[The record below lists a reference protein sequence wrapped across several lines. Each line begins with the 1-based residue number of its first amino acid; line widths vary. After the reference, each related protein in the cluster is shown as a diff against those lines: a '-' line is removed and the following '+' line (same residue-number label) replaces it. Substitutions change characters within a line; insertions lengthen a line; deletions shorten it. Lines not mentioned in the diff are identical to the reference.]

1 MSTITASRRGVL
13 AGMTALA
20 LPAAFLPRPAAAQQK
35 PFTVMLESE
44 VVILDPHVTTAA
56 ITRTFAYHVFDM
68 LYGSDAKGQIHP
80 QMVETQEVSADQL
93 RWQFTLRPGMRF
105 HDDTP
110 VTAADCIA
118 SLARWAPRDAL
129 GRMLLAAGA
138 TMAAQGERV
147 FTITLTKP
155 FPLMLNVLGKPNAPL
170 PAIMPARVAAAAGEG
185 RIKEVIGSGP
195 FRFAADRWRVGD
207 SMVLARFDRYVP
219 RPEPADFLSGGKA
232 VQVPEV
238 VLRTIGDDGTGAS
251 ALVAGEI
258 DYMQYLPFDLV
269 PMLARS
275 QGVQVMTLKGLDM
288 FQGNFRVNAAS
299 GPFADPA
306 VRAVLWQLVDQ
317 KEMLQAAGIAP
328 ELRMDHC
335 AAFFMCDAPLAS
347 DAGAANARF
356 DPAAGKAALARTGY
370 KGEPVVMLQVSAS
383 ISQAAGSMLAQRM
396 REAGFTVDEQV
407 MDWGTVLQRRGRKE
421 GWSIFPVYSNG
432 VDMASPL
439 THFYI
444 SNNCGDYPGWSCS
457 EPMSAL
463 LTQFAAAPDD
473 AARARI
479 AAAIQ
484 EDAYRTTPSVM
495 WGQFSRPAGYR
506 TRLQGLVQ
514 SSYPIFWGVRLGN
527 A

>member
-13 AGMTALA
+13 AGAAALA
-20 LPAAFLPRPAAAQQK
+20 FPAALWSRPAAAQAR
-35 PFTVMLESE
+35 PLTVMLESE

-68 LYGSDAKGQIHP
+68 LYGSDAQGQVHP
-80 QMVETQEVSADQL
+80 QMAEAHEVSADGL
-93 RWQFTLRPGMRF
+93 RWRFTLRPGLRF

-110 VTAADCIA
+110 VTAADCVA
-118 SLARWAPRDAL
+118 SLSRWAPRDAL

-138 TMAAQGERV
+138 RMTADNERV
-147 FTITLTKP
+147 FSIALNTP

-185 RIKEVIGSGP
+185 RIKDVIGSGP
-195 FRFAADRWRVGD
+195 FRFAADRWKVGD
-207 SMVLARFDRYVP
+207 SMALLRFDGYKP
-219 RPEPADFLSGGKA
+219 RGEPADFLSGGKV
-232 VQVPEV
+232 VQVPQV
-238 VLRTIGDDGTGAS
+238 VLRTIGDDATGAN
-251 ALVAGEI
+251 ALAAGEI

-275 QGVQVMTLKGLDM
+275 RDVKVMALKGLDM

-317 KEMLQAAGIAP
+317 QEMLQAAGIGP
-328 ELRMDHC
+328 DLRLDHC
-335 AAFFMCDAPLAS
+335 AAFFMCDAPLAT
-347 DAGAANARF
+347 DAGAVRF

-370 KGEPVVMLQVSAS
+370 KGEPVVMLQVAGS
-383 ISQAAGSMLAQRM
+383 ISQAAGSLLAQRM

-421 GWSIFPVYSNG
+421 GWSVFPVYSNG

-457 EPMSAL
+457 DTTTGL
-463 LTQFAAAPDD
+463 LGDFVAASDD
-473 AARARI
+473 AARKRI
-479 AAAIQ
+479 AVAIQ
-484 EDAYRTTPSVM
+484 EDAYRTTPTVM

-506 TRLQGLVQ
+506 NRLQGLVQ
-514 SSYPIFWGVRLGN
+514 SSFPIFWGVRLGD

>member
-13 AGMTALA
+13 AGMAALA
-20 LPAAFLPRPAAAQQK
+20 LPAATWPRPAAAQQK
-35 PFTVMLESE
+35 PLTVMLESE
-44 VVILDPHVTTAA
+44 VVILDPHMTTAA

-68 LYGSDAKGQIHP
+68 LYGSDAAGRVHP
-80 QMVETQEVSADQL
+80 QMVDSHEVSADGLQW
-93 RWQFTLRPGMRF
+93 RFTLRPGLRF
-105 HDDTP
+105 HDDAP
-110 VTAADCIA
+110 VTAGDCVA

-155 FPLMLNVLGKPNAPL
+155 FPLMLSVLGKPNAPL
-170 PAIMPARVAAAAGEG
+170 PVIMPARVAAAAGEG
-185 RIKEVIGSGP
+185 RIKDIIGSGP
-195 FRFAADRWRVGD
+195 FRFVVDRWKVGD
-207 SMVLARFDRYVP
+207 SMVLARFEGYVP
-219 RPEPADFLSGGKA
+219 RQEPADFLSGGKV
-232 VQVPEV
+232 VQVPQV
-238 VLRTIGDDGTGAS
+238 VLRAIGDDTTGAN
-251 ALVAGEI
+251 ALVTGEI

-275 QGVQVMTLKGLDM
+275 QGVKVMTLKGLDM
-288 FQGNFRVNAAS
+288 FQGNFRLNAAS

-306 VRAVLWQLVDQ
+306 VRAVLWKLVDQ
-317 KEMLQAAGIAP
+317 KEMLQAAGIEP
-328 ELRMDHC
+328 GVRMDHC

-347 DAGAANARF
+347 DAGAGSAKF

-370 KGEPVVMLQVSAS
+370 KGEPVVMLQVAGS
-383 ISQAAGSMLAQRM
+383 ISQAAGSLLAQRM

-407 MDWGTVLQRRGRKE
+407 MDWGTVLQRRSRKE
-421 GWSIFPVYSNG
+421 GWSVFPVYSNG

-439 THFYI
+439 THFYV
-444 SNNCGDYPGWSCS
+444 SNNCADYTGWSCS
-457 EPMSAL
+457 EPMSEL
-463 LTQFAAAPDD
+463 LIQFAAAPDD

-484 EDAYRTTPSVM
+484 EDAYRTTPTVM

-506 TRLQGLVQ
+506 SRLQGLVQ
-514 SSYPIFWGVRLGN
+514 SSFPIFWGVRL
-527 A
+527 ADA